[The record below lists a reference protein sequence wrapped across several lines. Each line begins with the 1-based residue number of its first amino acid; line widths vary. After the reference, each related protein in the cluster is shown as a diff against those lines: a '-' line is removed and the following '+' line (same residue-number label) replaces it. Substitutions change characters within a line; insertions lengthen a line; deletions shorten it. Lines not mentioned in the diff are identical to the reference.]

1 MNIQNKTFADNLR
14 RERKAKGFTQET
26 MATELGIS
34 RKRYASWEECRGT
47 PNIYYLSRLCEVLQV
62 DDLYLFISKEL
73 VES

>member
-1 MNIQNKTFADNLR
+1 MNIRNKTFANNLR
-14 RERKAKGFTQET
+14 RERINKGFTQKT
-26 MATELGIS
+26 MGLELEIS

-47 PNIYYLSRLCEVLQV
+47 PNIYYLSRLCEVLEV